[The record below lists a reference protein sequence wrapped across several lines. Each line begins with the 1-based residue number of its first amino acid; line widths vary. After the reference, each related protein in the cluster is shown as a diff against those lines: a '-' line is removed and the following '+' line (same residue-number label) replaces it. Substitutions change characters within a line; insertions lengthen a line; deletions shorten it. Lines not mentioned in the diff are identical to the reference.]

1 MRDREEEQEEP
12 EEEEDDDDEN
22 RVRAWVLGWVIDA
35 IYSIRRQ
42 SIAGSGNEID

>member
-1 MRDREEEQEEP
+1 MRDREEEQKEP

-35 IYSIRRQ
+35 IYS
-42 SIAGSGNEID
+42 N